1 MWDDD
6 FYRFFRNSR
15 NRTNP
20 FRYND
25 SYTFNLDKF
34 FNHLPFEAEEEKT
47 PPKFKAVKYV
57 TIIVSEGD
65 DDGIDRAI
73 KILESM
79 RSTVTDPVEAAKS
92 DTQDEDK
99 KFDEDFKEENLWV
112 WLRWL
117 SIAILLGE
125 IFFAPFMDYSVCN
138 LWFSYGFIFT
148 TLLFGGII
156 ISALAGL

>member
-65 DDGIDRAI
+65 DDGD
-73 KILESM
+73 EN
-79 RSTVTDPVEAAKS
+79 D
-92 DTQDEDK
+92 DDEDD
-99 KFDEDFKEENLWV
+99 DEDDDDEDDEDDDDV
-112 WLRWL
+112 EDDEDDD
-117 SIAILLGE
+117 IE
-125 IFFAPFMDYSVCN
+125 TQM
-138 LWFSYGFIFT
+138 
-148 TLLFGGII
+148 
-156 ISALAGL
+156 